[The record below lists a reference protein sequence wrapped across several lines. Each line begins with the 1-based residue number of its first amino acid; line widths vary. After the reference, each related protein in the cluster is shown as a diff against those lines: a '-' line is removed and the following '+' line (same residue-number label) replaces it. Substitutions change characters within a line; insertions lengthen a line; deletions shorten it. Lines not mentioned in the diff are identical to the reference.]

1 MGIIGPVFFMLLML
15 IFEVG
20 YQLAVDMAL
29 NIAVSAA
36 SRYGIT
42 GQGYSNNTRD
52 SMILSTASAIAAG
65 FIDTSKL
72 TVTMASYATP
82 AAFAA
87 NGTKTTSTGAS
98 SNVVAYT
105 YSYKAYY
112 LTGFPTLITG
122 SNYITHTA
130 ALVVQNEPF

>member
-1 MGIIGPVFFMLLML
+1 MGIIGPIFFLLLML

-29 NIAVSAA
+29 NIGVTAG

-52 SMILSTASAIAAG
+52 STIISTAGAIASG
-65 FIDTSKL
+65 LIDTSKL
-72 TVTMASYATP
+72 TVTMASYLTP
-82 AAFAA
+82 AAFAS
-87 NGTKTTSTGAS
+87 NGTKTTSTGGS
-98 SNVVAYT
+98 SNFVVYT

-112 LTGFPTLITG
+112 ITGFPTMITG
-122 SNYITHTA
+122 SSFITHTA
-130 ALVVQNEPF
+130 TVVVQNEPF